1 MYVEYEMTIV
11 SVHPWTETFKCA
23 YSTSQ
28 RDGGLEIKRMDKNSE
43 CAQATNWKPMD
54 LYAA

>member
-1 MYVEYEMTIV
+1 MFFEVQMKIV
-11 SVHPWTETFKCA
+11 NVRPGMKAFECA